1 MILNWEKEI
10 KEIDPD
16 VKFRSEGGWLKTVEK
31 LDKSVSNGYSLVGD
45 FVKSGDF
52 EENYSEGLYMDCN
65 KEQGRRKKAQC
76 DYRLF
81 RLANGQLRLLDMIID
96 GESSWACE
104 FWDTI
109 EEELGKEML

>member
-1 MILNWEKEI
+1 MILNWQKEI
-10 KEIDPD
+10 NTIDPD
-16 VKFRSEGGWLKTVEK
+16 MKFRSEGGWLKTIEK

-52 EENYSEGLYMDCN
+52 EEDYSDGLYLDCN
-65 KEQGRRKKAQC
+65 KEPGKKKKTQS

-81 RLANGQLRLLDMIID
+81 RLSNGELRLLDMVIAGD
-96 GESSWACE
+96 SSWACE

-109 EEELGKEML
+109 EEELGTELY